1 MAWNKPGNGNS
12 GNRDPWGSGGSGRGP
27 QQGPPD
33 LDEIVRNIQNRL
45 SGLFGGGKGGGGGG
59 KTRMGKA
66 GGIGIGVI
74 IAIVIGLWLLS
85 GFYVVKQAERGVV
98 LRFGKLQDVTEAG
111 LHWRLP
117 FPIDSVEKVD
127 VQKVFQMEVGYRSND
142 RTGRVSRVPKEALM
156 LTEDENI
163 VDIEFAVQYR
173 IANAADYLF
182 NVKNPEI
189 TIGQAT
195 ESAIR
200 EIVGKSTLDFVITEG
215 RSDVANK
222 TQAVLQKIL
231 DRYKTGIFITTAK
244 MQKAQPPEQVK
255 AAFDDAV
262 KAREDEQRFKNEAQ
276 AYSNDI
282 LPRARG
288 KAARLVQEGEGYKA
302 SVIARAEGDAR
313 RFTQIAT
320 EFAKAPEVTRE
331 RLYLET
337 MEDVLSNSTKVFID
351 QKGGNNILYLPLDKL
366 IAQGARALEPES
378 QAGTAAETGGAQP
391 GFGRGR
397 TRSDLRTRG
406 VQ

>member
-12 GNRDPWGSGGSGRGP
+12 GNKDPWGPKRGGQP
-27 QQGPPD
+27 GPPD
-33 LDEIVRNIQNRL
+33 LDDIVRNLQNKL
-45 SGLFGGGKGGGGGG
+45 GGLFGGGKGGSGRGRGIG
-59 KTRMGKA
+59 SFKA
-66 GGIGIGVI
+66 GGIGLGVI
-74 IAIVIGLWLLS
+74 LAIVAALWLLS
-85 GFYVVKQAERGVV
+85 GFYIVKQAERGVV

-127 VQKVFQMEVGYRSND
+127 VQNVFQMEVGYRSNE
-142 RTGRVSRVPKEALM
+142 RTGRVSHVPQEALM

-182 NVKNPEI
+182 NVKDPEI

-200 EIVGKSTLDFVITEG
+200 EVVGKSTLDHVITEG
-215 RSDVANK
+215 RADVANK
-222 TQAVLQKIL
+222 TQVVLQKIL
-231 DRYKTGIFITTAK
+231 DRYNTGIFITTVK

-282 LPRARG
+282 LPRVRG

-302 SVIARAEGDAR
+302 SVTARAEGDAR
-313 RFTQIAT
+313 RFTQIAR
-320 EFAKAPEVTRE
+320 EYVKAPEVTRE

-337 MEDVLSNSTKVFID
+337 MEQVLSNTTKVLID
-351 QKGGNNILYLPLDKL
+351 QKGGNNILYLPLDR
-366 IAQGARALEPES
+366 IVAQGSRPGPLESRQPATEPKTS
-378 QAGTAAETGGAQP
+378 QQDRGRNNQRRRGAQ
-391 GFGRGR
+391 
-397 TRSDLRTRG
+397 
-406 VQ
+406 

>member
-12 GNRDPWGSGGSGRGP
+12 GNRDPWGSGSGPR
-27 QQGPPD
+27 QGPPD

-45 SGLFGGGKGGGGGG
+45 SGLFGGGKGGGGKVGI
-59 KTRMGKA
+59 GKA
-66 GGIGIGVI
+66 GGIGVGVI
-74 IAIVIGLWLLS
+74 IAIVAGLWLLS
-85 GFYVVKQAERGVV
+85 GFYIVKQAERGVV
-98 LRFGKLQDVTEAG
+98 LRFGKLQEVTEAG

-117 FPIDSVEKVD
+117 FPVDSVEKVD
-127 VQKVFQMEVGYRSND
+127 VQNVFQMEVGYRSD
-142 RTGRVSRVPKEALM
+142 ARTGRVSQVPKEALM

-173 IANAADYLF
+173 ISNAADYLF
-182 NVKNPEI
+182 NVKDPEI

-215 RSDVANK
+215 RADVANN

-276 AYSNDI
+276 AYANDI

-288 KAARLVQEGEGYKA
+288 KAARLVQEGEGYKV

-351 QKGGNNILYLPLDKL
+351 QKGGNNILYLPLDK
-366 IAQGARALEPES
+366 IVTQGARAAPES
-378 QAGTAAETGGAQP
+378 GSQGGTAAETGGAQP
-391 GFGRGR
+391 DIDRGR
-397 TRSDLRTRG
+397 ARTDLRRRG
-406 VQ
+406 GQ

>member
-12 GNRDPWGSGGSGRGP
+12 GNKDPWGPKRGG

-33 LDEIVRNIQNRL
+33 LDEIVRNVQNKL
-45 SGLFGGGKGGGGGG
+45 SGLFGGGKGGGGRGRG
-59 KTRMGKA
+59 IGSFKA
-66 GGIGIGVI
+66 GGIGFGVI
-74 IAIVIGLWLLS
+74 VTVVAALWLLS
-85 GFYVVKQAERGVV
+85 GFYIVKQAERGVI

-111 LHWRLP
+111 LHWRFP

-127 VQKVFQMEVGYRSND
+127 VQNVFQMEVGYRSNE
-142 RTGRVSRVPKEALM
+142 RTGRVSHVPQEALM

-182 NVKNPEI
+182 NVKDPEI

-200 EIVGKSTLDFVITEG
+200 EIVGKSSLDFVITEG
-215 RSDVANK
+215 RADVANN
-222 TQAVLQKIL
+222 TQVVLQKIL
-231 DRYKTGIFITTAK
+231 DRYNTGIFITTAK

-302 SVIARAEGDAR
+302 SVIARADGDAR

-337 MEDVLSNSTKVFID
+337 MEGVLSNSTKVFID
-351 QKGGNNILYLPLDKL
+351 QKGGNNILYLPLDK
-366 IAQGARALEPES
+366 IVGQGARSGLERGS
-378 QAGTAAETGGAQP
+378 QASTEAETGGAQP
-391 GFGRGR
+391 GFD
-397 TRSDLRTRG
+397 RSRARPDSRTRG

>member
-12 GNRDPWGSGGSGRGP
+12 GNRDPWGSGSGPR
-27 QQGPPD
+27 QGPPD

-45 SGLFGGGKGGGGGG
+45 RGLFGGGKGGGGKVGI
-59 KTRMGKA
+59 GKA
-66 GGIGIGVI
+66 GGIGVGVI

-85 GFYVVKQAERGVV
+85 GFYVVKQAERGVI
-98 LRFGKLQDVTEAG
+98 LRFGKLQEVTEAG

-117 FPIDSVEKVD
+117 FPVDSVEKVD
-127 VQKVFQMEVGYRSND
+127 VQNVFQMEVGYRSD
-142 RTGRVSRVPKEALM
+142 ARTGRVSQVPKEALM

-173 IANAADYLF
+173 ISNAADYLF
-182 NVKNPEI
+182 NVKDPEI

-215 RSDVANK
+215 RADVANN

-276 AYSNDI
+276 AYANDI

-288 KAARLVQEGEGYKA
+288 KAARLVQEGEGYKV

-351 QKGGNNILYLPLDKL
+351 QKGGNNILYLPLDK
-366 IAQGARALEPES
+366 IVTQGARAGPES
-378 QAGTAAETGGAQP
+378 GSQGGTAVETGGAQP
-391 GFGRGR
+391 DIDRGR
-397 TRSDLRTRG
+397 TRTDLRRRG
-406 VQ
+406 GQ

>member
-12 GNRDPWGSGGSGRGP
+12 GNRDPWGSGSGPR
-27 QQGPPD
+27 QGPPD

-45 SGLFGGGKGGGGGG
+45 SGLFGGGKGGGGG
-59 KTRMGKA
+59 KVSMGKA
-66 GGIGIGVI
+66 GGIGVGVI
-74 IAIVIGLWLLS
+74 IAIVAGLWLLS
-85 GFYVVKQAERGVV
+85 GFYIVKQAERGVV
-98 LRFGKLQDVTEAG
+98 LRFGKLQEVTEAG

-117 FPIDSVEKVD
+117 FPVDSVEKVD
-127 VQKVFQMEVGYRSND
+127 VQNVFQMEVGYRSD
-142 RTGRVSRVPKEALM
+142 ARTGRVSQVPKEALM

-173 IANAADYLF
+173 ISNAADYLF
-182 NVKNPEI
+182 NVKDPEI

-215 RSDVANK
+215 RADVANN

-276 AYSNDI
+276 AYANDI

-288 KAARLVQEGEGYKA
+288 KAARLVQEGEGYKV

-351 QKGGNNILYLPLDKL
+351 QKGGNNILYLPLDK
-366 IAQGARALEPES
+366 IVTQGARVAPESGS
-378 QAGTAAETGGAQP
+378 QAGAAVETGGAQP
-391 GFGRGR
+391 DIDRGR
-397 TRSDLRTRG
+397 TRTDLRRRG
-406 VQ
+406 GQ

>member
-1 MAWNKPGNGNS
+1 
-12 GNRDPWGSGGSGRGP
+12 
-27 QQGPPD
+27 
-33 LDEIVRNIQNRL
+33 IVRNIQSRL
-45 SGLFGGGKGGGGGG
+45 NNLFGGGRGGGRGGRVG
-59 KTRMGKA
+59 SFRA
-66 GGIGIGVI
+66 GGLGISV
-74 IAIVIGLWLLS
+74 IVIVALLLWLAS
-85 GFYVVKQAERGVV
+85 GVYVVQQAERGVV
-98 LRFGKLQDVTEAG
+98 LRFGKLQEVTEAG
-111 LHWRLP
+111 LHWRFP

-127 VQKVFQMEVGYRSND
+127 VQNVFQMEVGYRSNE

-215 RSDVANK
+215 RADVANK

-231 DRYKTGIFITTAK
+231 DRYKTGIFVTTAK

-331 RLYLET
+331 RLYLEA
-337 MEDVLSNSTKVFID
+337 MEDVLSNSTKVFVD
-351 QKGGNNILYLPLDKL
+351 QKGGNNILYLPLDKI
-366 IAQGARALEPES
+366 IAQGARAGLES
-378 QAGTAAETGGAQP
+378 GGQAGTSAETGGAQP
-391 GFGRGR
+391 DFGRGR
-397 TRSDLRTRG
+397 TRTDLRRRG